1 MFGIKTTVRPGPVGR
16 RYDGNPY
23 SKLRER
29 NKREAEAEEWR
40 GQITRAPYVNKE
52 QTQGFGQ
59 PQQPQHQ
66 PSSTRPLLKTNWR
79 SEDTRINQNMQSHT
93 VPMYNNYNMEQ
104 NVDYLG
110 GQMQQHN
117 RHGYNS
123 YDQDSFPR
131 QTINKHEKG
140 ERKKSKSR
148 APEEPPRVLPV
159 GQGCHITYLGAELG
173 MFIAGGF
180 QRNGRRVRWLPL
192 GRPGKPRIEELQ
204 VMVEPRR

>member
-1 MFGIKTTVRPGPVGR
+1 MQNHNV
-16 RYDGNPY
+16 
-23 SKLRER
+23 
-29 NKREAEAEEWR
+29 
-40 GQITRAPYVNKE
+40 
-52 QTQGFGQ
+52 
-59 PQQPQHQ
+59 
-66 PSSTRPLLKTNWR
+66 PL
-79 SEDTRINQNMQSHT
+79 
-93 VPMYNNYNMEQ
+93 YNNYNMEQ

-110 GQMQQHN
+110 GQVQQQN

-123 YDQDSFPR
+123 YDQGSFPR
-131 QTINKHEKG
+131 QTVNKQEKV

-159 GQGCHITYLGAELG
+159 GQGCHVTYLGAELG